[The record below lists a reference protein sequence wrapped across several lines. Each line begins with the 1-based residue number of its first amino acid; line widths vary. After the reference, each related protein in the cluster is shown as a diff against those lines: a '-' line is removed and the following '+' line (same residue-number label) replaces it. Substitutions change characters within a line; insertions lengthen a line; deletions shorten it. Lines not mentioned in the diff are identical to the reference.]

1 VAGDTLETDVRLLLG
16 TTTPSIPPESVST
29 AVRSIEVIQS
39 SRCPSGF
46 RVTFAAQR
54 YNADDTLGTEYPLLD
69 TGLLDPFV
77 RLQVLV
83 QPSDSV
89 LPTVLMDG
97 FITRQEVVVGQDGE
111 ATITVIGEDVS
122 VKMDLIEISAE
133 FQNLTDS
140 AIVTQILGGYS
151 ALGITPSVTAPT
163 GESAPQNWVPQQNCT
178 DRYFVQMLA
187 ARHGFFFYVL
197 PGSLPGVNTAY
208 WGPPVTSG
216 SAQKALTTNMSMV
229 DNLRSLSLSY
239 DALAPTITYGS
250 VLDLTQSPAAAVA
263 VAVGSASSLMDLA
276 STGPIPSSV
285 SSVATTPSTFTSQL
299 STLGS
304 RGTLFLHP
312 GLSATDAQSL
322 AQAKTN
328 RSAQEV
334 VVVEGEVDTAK
345 YGAIL
350 QAAGLVDLRGV
361 GGRYDGTYFVKQVSH
376 NFSFDDEDLSYFQKF
391 VLVRE
396 GFGSTIQMVTNY

>member
-1 VAGDTLETDVRLLLG
+1 VADTLETDVRLLLG
-16 TTTPSIPPESVST
+16 ATTPSIPPESVSA
-29 AVRSIEVIQS
+29 AVRSIEVIQT

-54 YNADDTLGTEYPLLD
+54 YSPDDQTGTEYPLLD
-69 TGLLDPFV
+69 SGLLDPFV

-83 QPSDSV
+83 QPSTSL

-97 FITRQEVVVGQDGE
+97 FITRQEVVVGQDG
-111 ATITVIGEDVS
+111 ATTITVIGEDVS

-140 AIVTQILGGYS
+140 AIVTQILGSYS
-151 ALGITPSVTAPT
+151 SLGITPSVTAPAS
-163 GESAPQNWVPQQNCT
+163 ESAPQSWVPQQNCT
-178 DRYFVQMLA
+178 DRYFIQMLA
-187 ARHGFFFYVL
+187 VRHGFFFYVL
-197 PGSLPGVNTAY
+197 PGTVAGTNTAY
-208 WGPPVTSG
+208 WGPPVTTG
-216 SAQKALTTNMSMV
+216 SAQKALTTNMSMAN
-229 DNLRSLSLSY
+229 NLRSLSLSY

-250 VLDLTQSPAAAVA
+250 VLDMTQSPAAAVA
-263 VAVGSASSLMDLA
+263 VAIGSASSVLGLA

-285 SSVATTPSTFTSQL
+285 SSVATTPSSFTSQL
-299 STLGS
+299 STLTS

>member
-1 VAGDTLETDVRLLLG
+1 
-16 TTTPSIPPESVST
+16 
-29 AVRSIEVIQS
+29 
-39 SRCPSGF
+39 
-46 RVTFAAQR
+46 
-54 YNADDTLGTEYPLLD
+54 
-69 TGLLDPFV
+69 
-77 RLQVLV
+77 
-83 QPSDSV
+83 
-89 LPTVLMDG
+89 
-97 FITRQEVVVGQDGE
+97 
-111 ATITVIGEDVS
+111 
-122 VKMDLIEISAE
+122 MDLIEISAE

-140 AIVTQILGGYS
+140 AIVTQILGSYS
-151 ALGITPSVTAPT
+151 SLGITPSVTAPAS
-163 GESAPQNWVPQQNCT
+163 ESAPQSWVPQQNCT
-178 DRYFVQMLA
+178 DRYFIQMLA
-187 ARHGFFFYVL
+187 VRHGFFFYVL
-197 PGSLPGVNTAY
+197 PGTVAGTNTAY
-208 WGPPVTSG
+208 WGPPVTTG
-216 SAQKALTTNMSMV
+216 SAQKALTTNMSMAN
-229 DNLRSLSLSY
+229 NLRSLSLSY

-250 VLDLTQSPAAAVA
+250 VLDMTQSPAAAVA
-263 VAVGSASSLMDLA
+263 VAIGSASSVLGLA

-285 SSVATTPSTFTSQL
+285 SSVATTPSSFTSQL
-299 STLGS
+299 STLTS

>member
-1 VAGDTLETDVRLLLG
+1 VPDTFETDVRLLLG
-16 TTTPSIPPESVST
+16 ATTPAIPPESVT
-29 AVRSIEVIQS
+29 AAVSSIEVIQS

-54 YNADDTLGTEYPLLD
+54 YSADDQIGTEFPLLD

-83 QPSDSV
+83 QPSTSL
-89 LPTVLMDG
+89 LPTVIMDG
-97 FITRQEVVVGQDGE
+97 FITRQEVVVGQDGA

-133 FQNLTDS
+133 FQNLADS
-140 AIVTQILGGYS
+140 AIVTQILGNYS
-151 ALGITPSVTAPT
+151 SLGITPSVTAPT
-163 GESAPQNWVPQQNCT
+163 GESAPQSWVPQQNCT
-178 DRYFVQMLA
+178 DRYFIQMLA
-187 ARHGFFFYVL
+187 LRHGFFFYVL
-197 PGSLPGVNTAY
+197 PGSLPGMNKAY
-208 WGPPVTSG
+208 WGPPVTTG
-216 SAQKALTTNMSMV
+216 TAQKTLTTNMSMV
-229 DNLRSLSLSY
+229 NNLRSISLTY
-239 DALAPTITYGS
+239 DALAPTVTYGS
-250 VLDLTQSPAAAVA
+250 VLDLTQNPAVA
-263 VAVGSASSLMDLA
+263 VPVAVGSASSLLDLA
-276 STGPIPSSV
+276 QTGPIASSM
-285 SSVATTPSTFTSQL
+285 SGIATTPSTFSSQL
-299 STLGS
+299 STLAS

-312 GLSATDAQSL
+312 GLSATDAQNL

-350 QAAGLVDLRGV
+350 QAAGLVNLRGV

-376 NFSFDDEDLSYFQKF
+376 NFSFNDEDLSYFQKF

>member
-1 VAGDTLETDVRLLLG
+1 VPDTFETDVRLLLG
-16 TTTPSIPPESVST
+16 ATTPAIPPELVNS
-29 AVRSIEVIQS
+29 AVTSIEVIQS

-54 YNADDTLGTEYPLLD
+54 YSADDQIGSEFPLLD

-83 QPSDSV
+83 QPSTSI
-89 LPTVLMDG
+89 LPTVIMDG
-97 FITRQEVVVGQDGE
+97 FITRQEVVVGQDGT

-133 FQNLTDS
+133 FQNLADS
-140 AIVTQILGGYS
+140 AIVTQILGSYS
-151 ALGITPSVTAPT
+151 SLGITPSVTAPT
-163 GESAPQNWVPQQNCT
+163 GESAPQSWVPQQNCT
-178 DRYFVQMLA
+178 DRYFIQMLA
-187 ARHGFFFYVL
+187 GRHGFFFYVL
-197 PGSLPGVNTAY
+197 PGSFPGMNTAY
-208 WGPPVTSG
+208 WGPPVTTG
-216 SAQKALTTNMSMV
+216 SSQKTLTTNMSMV
-229 DNLRSLSLSY
+229 NNLRSISLSY

-250 VLDLTQSPAAAVA
+250 VLDLTQSPAVAVP
-263 VAVGSASSLMDLA
+263 VAVGSASSVLGLA

-285 SSVATTPSTFTSQL
+285 SSIATTPSSFSSQL
-299 STLGS
+299 STLAS

-312 GLSATDAQSL
+312 GLSATDAQNL

-376 NFSFDDEDLSYFQKF
+376 NFSLDEENSSYFQKF

-396 GFGSTIQMVTNY
+396 GFGSTIQMVTNF